1 MQNTSGCCHN
11 IHTTNAPVQIFC
23 PLFLVEVTNQYNCT
37 VIRRCPH
44 SKTLHQ
50 LSRPACN
57 LKVRITPQICL
68 YRVNDH
74 QLWTKLYNRLSDTFI
89 IKRQATI
96 HFFIYKSH
104 IPTICATCFQVPP
117 FDNSAIRF
125 IIMVDFPSPGSP
137 CSNVIFPTAMNGYHN
152 QRTAVA
158 STSLYNV
165 KIPVSSLPVIPFA
178 FHLQSFST
186 FIL

>member
-50 LSRPACN
+50 LFRPACN

-104 IPTICATCFQVPP
+104 IPTICATCFQPWL
-117 FDNSAIRF
+117 DGIRS
-125 IIMVDFPSPGSP
+125 IIF
-137 CSNVIFPTAMNGYHN
+137 
-152 QRTAVA
+152 RTLVNDLLRYPDLL
-158 STSLYNV
+158 TV
-165 KIPVSSLPVIPFA
+165 R
-178 FHLQSFST
+178 HCST
-186 FIL
+186 F